1 MSEVEELR
9 KRVAKLEAQR
19 QEDIR
24 VLMLASQAAAAVKSA
39 LDALAQHVSPA
50 PRGIIASIGAE
61 LSRLSTVLQR
71 AAR

>member
-9 KRVAKLEAQR
+9 KRVAKLEEQR
-19 QEDIR
+19 EEDIR
-24 VLMLASQAAAAVKSA
+24 VLKLASQAAAAVKSA

-50 PRGIIASIGAE
+50 PRAVIGAIGAE